1 MDSDGQDVSVS
12 QENVTETIGQAANR
26 MYEEQLRQ
34 DETQNS
40 QVVDSEFDDPDPLP
54 VNANRDATRKFNK
67 EVEDYSREMVEA
79 FEVCKYFKGEILWE
93 EYLRTFRRHT
103 IEAMPNAL
111 VARWSHLLRMG
122 GIQLESKRGVS
133 RHKALIDVLEAEEFP
148 QGTMDDGDHGDV
160 ELEDI
165 QAVDENTT
173 VKIKPEVPEST
184 KPVTGPTS
192 HVKPDP
198 V

>member
-122 GIQLESKRGVS
+122 GIQLRIETWSFTPKSSNRCPGGRGVS
-133 RHKALIDVLEAEEFP
+133 DKARWMMVIMMMAMLSWKTFRQLMR
-148 QGTMDDGDHGDV
+148 TR
-160 ELEDI
+160 L
-165 QAVDENTT
+165 
-173 VKIKPEVPEST
+173 
-184 KPVTGPTS
+184 
-192 HVKPDP
+192 
-198 V
+198 